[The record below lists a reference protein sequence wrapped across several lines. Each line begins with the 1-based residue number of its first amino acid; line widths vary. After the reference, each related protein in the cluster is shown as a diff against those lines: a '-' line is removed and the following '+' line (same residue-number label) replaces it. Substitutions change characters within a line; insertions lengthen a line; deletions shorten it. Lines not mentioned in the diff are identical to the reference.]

1 METLRSSEKLLEKTW
16 VYRLWQAPFADAK
29 WAPVARHN
37 DLSRV
42 QRVLDVG
49 CGPGTNTRHFLDKD
63 YLGIDINEDYIAY
76 ARGKYGKDFVAA
88 DVTRWQSP
96 EGRFD
101 FILLNSFLHHIDES
115 GCRDILQALQRLLG
129 EAGTIHVLDLVL
141 PEKASVARWLARAD
155 RGEYAR
161 PLDRWLALMSD
172 YFEPTLFEP
181 YSMDVL
187 GVDLWKMVYFR
198 GSLPSSS

>member
-1 METLRSSEKLLEKTW
+1 MRSTEKLLEKTW

-49 CGPGTNTRHFLDKD
+49 CGPGTNTRYFLDKD

-115 GCRDILQALQRLLG
+115 RCRDILQALQRLLG
-129 EAGTIHVLDLVL
+129 EAGTIHILDLVL

-155 RGEYAR
+155 RGGYAR
-161 PLDRWLALMSD
+161 PLDLWLALMSD

-181 YSMDVL
+181 YSMDIL

-198 GSLPSSS
+198 GSLPTSS

>member
-1 METLRSSEKLLEKTW
+1 M
-16 VYRLWQAPFADAK
+16 
-29 WAPVARHN
+29 
-37 DLSRV
+37 

-172 YFEPTLFEP
+172 SFEPPLFEP

-187 GVDLWKMVYFR
+187 GVDLWKMVYFKGAR
-198 GSLPSSS
+198 RAA

>member
-1 METLRSSEKLLEKTW
+1 MRSSEKLLEKTW